1 MMGGRYKQNQLRE
14 ELRTWQDRME
24 KENRNWRRTKEAE
37 EQEMEIK
44 KKEMA
49 KAQVSFFYLTYLIL
63 KLTTYFYSSSSRS
76 LRACKT

>member
-49 KAQVSFFYLTYLIL
+49 KAQVSFFLFNSFDFETNYVFL
-63 KLTTYFYSSSSRS
+63 FF
-76 LRACKT
+76 